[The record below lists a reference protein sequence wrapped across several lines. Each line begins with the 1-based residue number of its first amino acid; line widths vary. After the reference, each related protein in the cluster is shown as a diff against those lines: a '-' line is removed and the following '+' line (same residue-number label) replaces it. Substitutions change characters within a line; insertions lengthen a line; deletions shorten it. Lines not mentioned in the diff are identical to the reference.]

1 MTMELSYASAGEL
14 LERYRQ
20 AWLAFDGDAWTDLF
34 DPDVVYHDGPFD
46 PPLTGRNAL
55 RAYLLEA
62 AERQDQLDVVI
73 ERHWAVAP
81 TIIAV
86 WHASYVDRRSRARVR
101 IAGVMT
107 LELGGDGRIVRFH
120 EWYDRRETPA
130 G

>member
-1 MTMELSYASAGEL
+1 MDITYAVAADL
-14 LERYRQ
+14 LERFRQ

-34 DPDVVYHDGPFD
+34 EPDVVYHDGPFD
-46 PPLTGRNAL
+46 EPFVGRNAL

-62 AERQDQLDVVI
+62 AELQDQLEVVI
-73 ERHWAVAP
+73 ERHWVVSP

-86 WHASYVDRRSRARVR
+86 WHASYVHRSTRARVR

-107 LELGGDGRIVRFH
+107 LEVGDDGRIARFR
-120 EWYDRRETPA
+120 EWYHRLETPA